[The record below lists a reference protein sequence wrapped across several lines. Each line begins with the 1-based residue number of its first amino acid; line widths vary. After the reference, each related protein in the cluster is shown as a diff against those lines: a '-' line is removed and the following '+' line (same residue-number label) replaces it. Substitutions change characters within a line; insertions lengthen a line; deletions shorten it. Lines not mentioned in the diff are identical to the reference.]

1 MGKKK
6 KAESTKT
13 AEEIQKELERL
24 PYCEKH
30 PDCQSWI
37 EGRCKALVRTYFGK
51 RECPFY
57 KSKSASQQA
66 QLKCLERL
74 VKQGRMD
81 LLGRYRGT
89 LLQSGVYEINDAY
102 MKSVAE
108 ELKSYDAECFQEL
121 MTETQREDE
130 EDTWDD

>member
-37 EGRCKALVRTYFGK
+37 EGRCKALARTYFGK

-81 LLGRYRGT
+81 LLGRYRGA
-89 LLQSGVYEINDAY
+89 LLQSGVYEIN
-102 MKSVAE
+102 AE
-108 ELKSYDAECFQEL
+108 FFQAL
-121 MTETQREDE
+121 MAETQSEDE

>member
-1 MGKKK
+1 
-6 KAESTKT
+6 
-13 AEEIQKELERL
+13 
-24 PYCEKH
+24 
-30 PDCQSWI
+30 
-37 EGRCKALVRTYFGK
+37 
-51 RECPFY
+51 
-57 KSKSASQQA
+57 
-66 QLKCLERL
+66 
-74 VKQGRMD
+74 MD

-121 MTETQREDE
+121 MTETQSEDE